1 MDKKV
6 LYGAAGLC
14 LVFAILMAG
23 CVNTPAED
31 GKKTYVVGIDAE
43 YPPFSYLGD
52 NSEFVGFDVDSVK
65 WIAEQKGFNVKI
77 QGVAWDGIIPAL
89 QTGKID
95 MVYSGMS
102 ITPDRLEKVNFTI
115 PYWQVNQGIAVK
127 TGSNVTMDQ
136 FTNATVVIGV
146 QRSCSADQWMQKAKD
161 EGGLFGE
168 EKYNQLVKDG
178 KIKLFD
184 SFPMSMVAL
193 EQGLVDAVIFDDVNI
208 ESYIQGKPQFTMLDA
223 IETGEYYAV
232 AVRKDDNDL
241 RELMNAGLKDL
252 MASEKWK
259 ELIAQYIVEDAAEPT
274 VEPTANGTVVANTT
288 PVNTTAPVATE
299 TTA

>member
-6 LYGAAGLC
+6 LYGVAGLC
-14 LVFAILMAG
+14 LVFAVLMAG

-52 NSEFVGFDVDSVK
+52 NGEFVGFDVDSVK
-65 WIAEQKGFNVKI
+65 WIAEQKGFDVKI

-89 QTGKID
+89 QTEKID

-102 ITPDRLEKVNFTI
+102 ITPDREEKVNFTI
-115 PYWQVNQGIAVK
+115 PYWQVNQGVAVK
-127 TGSNVTMDQ
+127 NGSEVTMDQ
-136 FTNATVVIGV
+136 FTNGTVVIGV
-146 QRSCSADQWMQKAKD
+146 QRSCSADQWMQST
-161 EGGLFGE
+161 LFGE
-168 EKYNQLVKDG
+168 EQYNQLVKDG

-193 EQGLVDAVIFDDVNI
+193 EQGLVDAVVFDDVNT
-208 ESYIQGKPQFTMLDA
+208 ESYIQGKPQFTMLGI
-223 IETGEYYAV
+223 IETEEFYAV

-241 RELMNAGLKDL
+241 RELMNAGLTEL
-252 MASEKWK
+252 MASEKWN
-259 ELIAQYIVEDAAEPT
+259 ELIAQYIVEDETEPT
-274 VEPTANGTVVANTT
+274 VEPTVNETVVANTT
-288 PVNTTAPVATE
+288 PVNTTATVAAN
-299 TTA
+299 TTAV

>member
-6 LYGAAGLC
+6 LYGVAGLC
-14 LVFAILMAG
+14 LVFAVLMAG

-52 NSEFVGFDVDSVK
+52 NGEFVGFDVDSVK

-102 ITPDRLEKVNFTI
+102 ITPDREEKVNFTI
-115 PYWQVNQGIAVK
+115 PYWQVNQGVAVK
-127 TGSNVTMDQ
+127 SGSEVTMDQ
-136 FTNATVVIGV
+136 FTNGTVVIGV
-146 QRSCSADQWMQKAKD
+146 QRSCSADQWMQSTLFD
-161 EGGLFGE
+161 EE
-168 EKYNQLVKDG
+168 QYNQLVKDG

-193 EQGLVDAVIFDDVNI
+193 EQGLVDAVVFDDVNI
-208 ESYIQGKPQFTMLDA
+208 ESYIQGKPQFTMLGI
-223 IETGEYYAV
+223 IETEEFYAV

-241 RELMNAGLKDL
+241 RELMNAGLTEL
-252 MASEKWK
+252 MASEKWN
-259 ELIAQYIVEDAAEPT
+259 ELIAQYIVEDETEPT
-274 VEPTANGTVVANTT
+274 VEPTVNETVVANTT
-288 PVNTTAPVATE
+288 PVNTTATVAAN
-299 TTA
+299 TTAV

>member
-6 LYGAAGLC
+6 LYGVAGLC

-23 CVNTPAED
+23 CVTTPAED
-31 GKKTYVVGIDAE
+31 DKKTYVVGIDAE

-52 NSEFVGFDVDSVK
+52 NSEFVGFDVESVK

-115 PYWQVNQGIAVK
+115 PYWQVNQGVAVK
-127 TGSNVTMDQ
+127 AGSDATMDQ
-136 FTNATVVIGV
+136 FKNATIVIGV
-146 QRSCSADQWMQKAKD
+146 QRSCSADQWLQKDAAED
-161 EGGLFGE
+161 GLFGE

-178 KIKLFD
+178 QIKLFD

-193 EQGLVDAVIFDDVNI
+193 EQGLVDAVVFDDVNI
-208 ESYIQGKPQFTMLDA
+208 ESYIQGNLQFAMLGT
-223 IETGEYYAV
+223 IETDEYYAV

-241 RELMNAGLKDL
+241 RELMNAGLTEL
-252 MASEKWK
+252 MNSDKWK
-259 ELIAQYIVEDAAEPT
+259 ELIAKYIVEEQTEPT
-274 VEPTANGTVVANTT
+274 VAPTANETVTANVT
-288 PVNTTAPVATE
+288 PVNTTA
-299 TTA
+299 TA